1 MTNQGYYVL
10 NDAGNPIFTN
20 GENFTVTPEG
30 VLTTN
35 TQQIPLQ
42 INYTANHYDLIKDD
56 ENLFTLIE
64 EDGDVLGAMENA
76 RGALGVTF
84 SVSQRFLEASNVD
97 SGQTMVEMM
106 QAYRLFESN
115 QQVVKAYDKSM
126 EIAVNQI
133 GRLS

>member
-56 ENLFTLIE
+56 ENLFTLTE
-64 EDGDVLGAMENA
+64 EDGEVLGAMENA

-106 QAYRLFESN
+106 QAYRLLN
-115 QQVVKAYDKSM
+115 PINKLLKPMIKVWK
-126 EIAVNQI
+126 
-133 GRLS
+133 